1 MIEDSNI
8 SKNTRTFRN
17 LQQSFTSYIKS
28 TFLNL
33 HKQGSDSSV
42 FVKTNHID
50 AEHKRLMAEQINN
63 FKMQA
68 KREMQE
74 LGKVY
79 LVNGT

>member
-1 MIEDSNI
+1 
-8 SKNTRTFRN
+8 
-17 LQQSFTSYIKS
+17 
-28 TFLNL
+28 L